1 MGGEANH
8 VTNREG
14 HITMIHVGV
23 VPLRVFSMGDGVMSL
38 LSVVRNE
45 FVVRCSRW
53 NGDSEEQIQSLA
65 FLARTH
71 LTLSRMKSNLRCCIG
86 IRARGFTKS
95 TQNMGG
101 NTSQDLSTIIQ
112 AFEDRITHLEDA
124 LCSIFNN
131 NSAASQHQLRLEAI
145 SIVHPHGY

>member
-1 MGGEANH
+1 MLEVEVMGGEANH

-53 NGDSEEQIQSLA
+53 NGGSE
-65 FLARTH
+65 F
-71 LTLSRMKSNLRCCIG
+71 
-86 IRARGFTKS
+86 
-95 TQNMGG
+95 
-101 NTSQDLSTIIQ
+101 
-112 AFEDRITHLEDA
+112 
-124 LCSIFNN
+124 
-131 NSAASQHQLRLEAI
+131 
-145 SIVHPHGY
+145 